1 MSIRVYVPS
10 TAQRLRRLLAVGT
23 IGPAPFAA
31 HAVTDAVRRELSDVS
46 QEEWEYAASTA
57 AAQASI
63 RLLDADEPP
72 RRVVVA
78 VDVPKVRAADPEDP
92 TAVEVEEVAPLRR
105 VAAVL
110 ADSAEAES
118 SVAEARDAVAGA
130 AGAAGA
136 ADAERLLLRC
146 LDHEPGWWAVQE
158 LDVLVSHAHR

>member
-1 MSIRVYVPS
+1 VSIRVYVPS
-10 TAQRLRRLLAVGT
+10 TIHRLQRLLDEGT

-31 HAVTDAVRRELSDVS
+31 HAVTDAVRRELPDGT
-46 QEEWEYAASTA
+46 EDEWEYAASTA

-78 VDVPKVRAADPEDP
+78 VDVPTVRAADPEDP
-92 TAVEVEEVAPLRR
+92 TAVEVEQVAPLRR

-118 SVAEARDAVAGA
+118 AVAEARDAVA
-130 AGAAGA
+130 AGAE
-136 ADAERLLLRC
+136 DAERLVLRC
-146 LDHEPGWWAVQE
+146 VDHEPGWWAVQE
-158 LDVLVSHAHR
+158 LDVLLSSVQL

>member
-10 TAQRLRRLLAVGT
+10 TIHRLQRLLEEGAV
-23 IGPAPFAA
+23 GPAPFAA
-31 HAVTDAVRRELSDVS
+31 HAVTDAVRGELPDGT
-46 QEEWEYAASTA
+46 EDEWEYAASTA

-78 VDVPKVRAADPEDP
+78 VDVPTVRAADPEDP

-110 ADSAEAES
+110 ADSAEAGQA
-118 SVAEARDAVAGA
+118 VAEARDAV
-130 AGAAGA
+130 AAGA

-158 LDVLVSHAHR
+158 LDVLLSSVQL